1 MLRAARTAALMLATT
16 TAVVAGTLAAT
27 TAPATAA
34 SPYVVTSAA
43 DYTDATPGDGQ
54 CRTSAATGAVCTLRA
69 AIQEANAGG
78 GADTI
83 RFAIGSG
90 PVTISPTSELPLITE
105 PVTIDGFTQPGA
117 GTTPIV
123 HLAGDTVGVNGDGLR
138 LAASPSSVSGLVFSK
153 FDVAIFISGP
163 GGNLVTGNY
172 IGIATDGTTAR
183 GNSYGVVIEKSPD
196 NVIGTSASRNVISG
210 NAKAGITVT
219 GAAAKGYE
227 IAGNRIGTNATG
239 TAAVA
244 NLLGITV
251 LDGALDT
258 RIGGTTDADG
268 NLLSGNVSHGVEVAQ
283 AAKGTVVSRNRI
295 GADAGRT
302 TIHANVTPG
311 TARPAVCTS
320 APYERKCAQGLGRVG
335 AAYPSP
341 RSP

>member
-1 MLRAARTAALMLATT
+1 MLATT

-219 GAAAKGYE
+219 GAAAKGNE
-227 IAGNRIGTNATG
+227 IAGNRIGTNAAG
-239 TAAVA
+239 TATVA